1 MEMKRVREQLM
12 MEGEEMVA
20 NVLKEAK
27 VQSPLMNKCIT

>member
-1 MEMKRVREQLM
+1 M

-27 VQSPLMNKCIT
+27 VQSPLMNKCITWWWI